1 MEAKKVVITMDIY
14 AEIRKLHREG
24 CSERAIARRLQI
36 HRKTVHKYINGSQMP
51 GERSA
56 PPERVSTVLT
66 QEVKDFVAACIAE
79 DEKESTR
86 KQNHTAKRIYDRLVA
101 EKDFTGGE
109 STIRDYV
116 RKCKNRTKEA
126 FVPLAFPF
134 GDAVQ
139 VDWGEATTYIAGER
153 ITLNIF
159 CARMCASEAPFVVAY
174 RRQNFESFQDALIC
188 TFEYFGGVPRRVI
201 FDNARIAVKE
211 GFGSHAKATDKYIAL
226 AAHYCFEPVF
236 CNVSSGNEKGLV
248 EGLVG
253 FFRRNFCV
261 PLPRADSL
269 EELNRNFEDACIKYC
284 SHTVPRKTSTVG
296 ELLTEEKKALFPLPE
311 RSYDPSHRTELRV
324 SSYSLVQFETNRY
337 SVPVGYV
344 GKVITLKA
352 LPENI
357 ELWFG
362 GKMITSHQRCYKRDQ
377 SLYDLAHY
385 LPLLERKGRAIFQ
398 AKPFL
403 NNAPDVFVSWL
414 KKKKETEDLKPKE
427 LVNLIRKGLEIGYEA
442 VMHGDVAQYVSSSE
456 KQHPDDP
463 VNVSKPDLSVYD
475 KLLGKGVSA

>member
-1 MEAKKVVITMDIY
+1 MDIY

-24 CSERAIARRLQI
+24 CSERAIARTLHI
-36 HRKTVHKYINGSQMP
+36 HRNTVHKYIDGSIMP
-51 GERSA
+51 GERSD
-56 PPERVSTVLT
+56 PPERTATVLT
-66 QEVKDFVAACIAE
+66 QEVKDFVAACFAE
-79 DEKESTR
+79 DEQEGTK

-101 EKDFTGGE
+101 EKGFTGGE

-116 RKCKNRTKEA
+116 RKYKNRTKEA

-139 VDWGEATTYIAGER
+139 VDWGEVTSYIAGER
-153 ITLNIF
+153 IVVNIF
-159 CARMCASEAPFVVAY
+159 CARLCASEAPFVVAY
-174 RRQNFESFQDALIC
+174 RRQNFESFQDALLR
-188 TFEYFGGVPRRVI
+188 TFEYFGGVPERVI

-211 GFGSHAKATDKYIAL
+211 GFGAHAKATDKYIAL
-226 AAHYCFEPVF
+226 SAHYCFEPVF

-261 PLPRADSL
+261 PLPRADSI
-269 EELNRNFEDACIKYC
+269 EELNRGFEDACRKY
-284 SHTVPRKTSTVG
+284 SAHTVPRKTSTVG
-296 ELLTEEKKALFPLPE
+296 ELLAEERKALFTLPE
-311 RSYDPSHRTELRV
+311 RRYDPSHRTELRV

-337 SVPVGYV
+337 SVPVSYV
-344 GKVITLKA
+344 GKIVTLKA
-352 LPENI
+352 LPETI

-362 GKMITSHQRCYKRDQ
+362 GKMIASHQRCYKREQ

-385 LPLLERKGRAIFQ
+385 LPLLEQKGRAIFQ

-403 NNAPDVFVSWL
+403 NNAPDVFIAWL
-414 KKKKETEDLKPKE
+414 KKKKDTEDLKPKE

-442 VMHGDVAQYVSSSE
+442 VMHGDVAGYASPSE
-456 KQHPDDP
+456 NQQLDDP
-463 VNVSKPDLSVYD
+463 VKVSKPDLSVYD
-475 KLLGKGVSA
+475 TLLGKGVSA

>member
-24 CSERAIARRLQI
+24 CSERAIARRLHI
-36 HRKTVHKYINGSQMP
+36 HRKTVHKYIDGSIMP

-66 QEVKDFVAACIAE
+66 QEVRDFIAKCFAE
-79 DEKESTR
+79 DEQEGIR
-86 KQNHTAKRIYDRLVA
+86 KQKHTAKRVYDRLVA
-101 EKDFTGGE
+101 ETGFTGGE

-116 RKCKNRTKEA
+116 RKYKNRTKEA

-139 VDWGEATTYIAGER
+139 VDWGEVTSYIAGER
-153 ITLNIF
+153 IVVNIF
-159 CARMCASEAPFVVAY
+159 CARLCASEAPFVIAY
-174 RRQNFESFQDALIC
+174 RRQNFESFQDALIRA
-188 TFEYFGGVPRRVI
+188 FEYFGGVPRRVI

-211 GFGSHAKATDKYIAL
+211 GFGLHAKATDKYIAL

-236 CNVSSGNEKGLV
+236 CNIASGNEKGLV

-261 PLPRADSL
+261 PLPRANSL
-269 EELNRNFEDACIKYC
+269 EEMNRDFEDDCRKYT
-284 SHTVPRKTSTVG
+284 SHIVSRNTCTVG
-296 ELLTEEKKALFPLPE
+296 DLLAEEKKALFALPD
-311 RSYDPSHRTELRV
+311 RRYDPAHRTELRV

-337 SVPVGYV
+337 SVPVNFV
-344 GKVITLKA
+344 GKTVTLKA
-352 LPENI
+352 LPETI

-362 GKMITSHQRCYKRDQ
+362 GNVITTHQRCYKREQ

-403 NNAPDVFVSWL
+403 NNAPDVFVAWL
-414 KKKKETEDLKPKE
+414 KKKKETEDLRPKE

-442 VMHGDVAQYVSSSE
+442 VMYGDIVQYASSSE
-456 KQHPDDP
+456 KQQPDDP
-463 VNVSKPDLSVYD
+463 VKVSKPDLSVYD
-475 KLLGKGVSA
+475 ALLGKGVSA

>member
-24 CSERAIARRLQI
+24 RSERAIARTLHI
-36 HRKTVHKYINGSQMP
+36 HRKTVHKYINGSIMP

-56 PPERVSTVLT
+56 PPERASTVLT
-66 QEVKDFVAACIAE
+66 PEVRDFITQCFAE
-79 DEKESTR
+79 DEQEGTK

-101 EKDFTGGE
+101 EKGFTGGE
-109 STIRDYV
+109 STVRDYV
-116 RKCKNRTKEA
+116 RKYKNRTKEA

-139 VDWGEATTYIAGER
+139 VDWGEVTTYISSER
-153 ITLNIF
+153 TVVNIF
-159 CARMCASEAPFVVAY
+159 CARLCASEAPFVVAY
-174 RRQNFESFQDALIC
+174 RRQNFESFQDALIR

-211 GFGSHAKATDKYIAL
+211 GFGAHAKATDKYIAL

-269 EELNRNFEDACIKYC
+269 EEMNRSFEDACRKYS
-284 SHTVPRKTSTVG
+284 SHTVPCKTSTVG
-296 ELLTEEKKALFPLPE
+296 ELLAEERKALFMLPE
-311 RSYDPSHRTELRV
+311 RRYDPSHRTEIRV

-344 GKVITLKA
+344 GKTVTLKA
-352 LPENI
+352 LPETI
-357 ELWFG
+357 EIWHG
-362 GKMITSHQRCYKRDQ
+362 GKMISSHQRCCKRNQ

-385 LPLLERKGRAIFQ
+385 LPLLEQKGRAIFQ

-403 NNAPDVFVSWL
+403 NNAPDVFVAWL

-442 VMHGDVAQYVSSSE
+442 VMHGDVAGYASPSE
-456 KQHPDDP
+456 KQQPDDP
-463 VNVSKPDLSVYD
+463 VKVSKPDLSVYD
-475 KLLGKGVSA
+475 MLLGKGVSA